1 MALPFDVAPP
11 SRDPRTL
18 RILAKTIYREL
29 REAGYG
35 EREIVGLTSELLG
48 LVSAEVKT
56 KREK

>member
-1 MALPFDVAPP
+1 MALPFDVAAP

-29 REAGYG
+29 REAGYA

-56 KREK
+56 RREG